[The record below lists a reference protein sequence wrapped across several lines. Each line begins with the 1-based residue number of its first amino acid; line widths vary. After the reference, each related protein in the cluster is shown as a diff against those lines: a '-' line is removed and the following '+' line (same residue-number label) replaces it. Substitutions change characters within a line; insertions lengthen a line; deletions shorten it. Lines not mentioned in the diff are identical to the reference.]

1 MASATVISQTQF
13 DEPRAQ
19 SFQQRRHQVQH
30 IGNYVIHKKTLGSGS
45 MGTVKLAECLSDKD
59 HQQYAVKIMPKIN
72 LNLVADETKSK
83 DPKDTPREREQR
95 TKREMAIMHLLR
107 HPNIC
112 QLKEW
117 VVQGDHY
124 YMFLEYIEGGQ
135 LLDYIISHGK
145 LREKLA
151 KKFARQIVSAL
162 DYCHRNS
169 IVHRDLKI
177 ENILITNNEEI
188 KIIDFGLSNI
198 YSPSRLLNTFCGS
211 LYFAAPEL
219 LQARNY
225 TGPEVD
231 VWSFGV
237 VLYVLVCGRVPF
249 DDTSLPALHQKI
261 KAGVVEYPEHL
272 SKECVDLLSKILVV
286 DPKRRETLSFVIHHP
301 WMNRGYDEPIS
312 NHLPHRQPLKSIDHN
327 VIQGMQGFGL
337 GSPEEIETKLQRII
351 SSSEYQF
358 AANQVDHNYQQQKT
372 NSIAASNITHHDSL
386 TRWRRT
392 ISIKRNSPNMIHQSK
407 KDDPQSL
414 PAMYDPL
421 ISIYAL
427 VKERREFDEKLKLLE
442 SGGYHSPVQL
452 GRSASTSLTTSRSNN
467 YDIRRRKTER
477 VPPSHTRNL
486 FKDTT
491 NDWAAPTTLNAPKK
505 SGGTILQRSR
515 SAAKRIG
522 AMLPSSTKTQQ
533 VQQLPPPSDEHI
545 NTIENHCQGRESV
558 PNIQKAGS
566 PDLSYSSSLKKK
578 TIHLL
583 RSSSL
588 TDRRYRQ
595 QSKKPTSVSAIEDEP
610 ANSNNRY
617 GTSAPSSHQS
627 SGGRFIEEEIASLK
641 QVPKMSA
648 HPKSLFNFSRRH
660 LFKMTTVDMMKNI
673 QQVLLKLGIRYIPS
687 PNESFTLKCE
697 LSDWHRFSLAA
708 HDASIVDYE
717 DEGVVDDVVQFT
729 MMVYQARW
737 AGGRLGVKVIEA
749 EEKDDKVYRNIYHTI
764 LNELGSY

>member
-1 MASATVISQTQF
+1 M
-13 DEPRAQ
+13 
-19 SFQQRRHQVQH
+19 
-30 IGNYVIHKKTLGSGS
+30 
-45 MGTVKLAECLSDKD
+45 
-59 HQQYAVKIMPKIN
+59 
-72 LNLVADETKSK
+72 
-83 DPKDTPREREQR
+83 
-95 TKREMAIMHLLR
+95 
-107 HPNIC
+107 
-112 QLKEW
+112 
-117 VVQGDHY
+117 
-124 YMFLEYIEGGQ
+124 
-135 LLDYIISHGK
+135 
-145 LREKLA
+145 EK
-151 KKFARQIVSAL
+151 
-162 DYCHRNS
+162 
-169 IVHRDLKI
+169 
-177 ENILITNNEEI
+177 I

-261 KAGVVEYPEHL
+261 KA
-272 SKECVDLLSKILVV
+272 ECADLLSKILVV
-286 DPKRRETLSFVIHHP
+286 DPKKRETLSFVIHHP

-312 NHLPHRQPLKSIDHN
+312 NHLPHRQPLKSIDPN
-327 VIQGMQGFGL
+327 VIGGMQGFGL

-358 AANQVDHNYQQQKT
+358 AANQIDHNYQQQKT
-372 NSIAASNITHHDSL
+372 NTNTTTHHDSL

-392 ISIKRNSPNMIHQSK
+392 ISIKRNSPNTINQSK

-421 ISIYAL
+421 VSIYAL
-427 VKERREFDEKLKLLE
+427 VKERREFDEKLRLLE
-442 SGGYHSPVQL
+442 SGGYLSPVQL

-491 NDWAAPTTLNAPKK
+491 ASDWAAPTSGAPKK
-505 SGGTILQRSR
+505 SGGTTILQRSR

-522 AMLPSSTKTQQ
+522 AMLPSSTKPQQ
-533 VQQLPPPSDEHI
+533 PHSDEHI
-545 NTIENHCQGRESV
+545 HTIENHCQSRESL
-558 PNIQKAGS
+558 PKAGAS

-583 RSSSL
+583 RSNSL

-595 QSKKPTSVSAIEDEP
+595 QSKKPTSVSAIEDESI
-610 ANSNNRY
+610 ANKY
-617 GTSAPSSHQS
+617 GTSAPSSHQN
-627 SGGRFIEEEIASLK
+627 GGRFIEEGIASIK
-641 QVPKMSA
+641 QVPKMST

-660 LFKMTTVDMMKNI
+660 LFRMTTTDMMKNI

-708 HDASIVDYE
+708 HAAAIVDYE